1 MDYTDIY
8 RSSYMKADDLNDRTA
23 KRTIVGCTAEKV
35 GEDERLVFGV
45 FRERQTSGSKQNERH
60 HTGGV
65 IRP

>member
-1 MDYTDIY
+1 
-8 RSSYMKADDLNDRTA
+8 MKADDLNGRTA
-23 KRTIVGCTAEKV
+23 KHTIVGCTAEKV